1 MCVSVR
7 CAAMRWLTASCDYCT
22 ENSLLPHSAPAVK
35 HNCFFFSFCSQFLT
49 FILCQDSHF
58 LICVPS
64 LYVLSY
70 SFNCYKDLSIIVLRL
85 FRFYFPGDLK
95 KKKCLSLWTP
105 FCLFLACPV
114 PYCFLILAFW
124 YTSTLPHIFPK
135 DFWNLAAGMFSYQPL
150 EHLQAWLMML
160 IWLTVSFQFSPR
172 CRMGLRPWLCASQS
186 TSFIPIGKNK

>member
-95 KKKCLSLWTP
+95 KKKMSFPLNSILSLSCLSSPL
-105 FCLFLACPV
+105 LFSHPC
-114 PYCFLILAFW
+114 ILVHFH
-124 YTSTLPHIFPK
+124 TSTYFSKRFLEPGCRNVLLSATRAFAS
-135 DFWNLAAGMFSYQPL
+135 LANDVDLAHS
-150 EHLQAWLMML
+150 
-160 IWLTVSFQFSPR
+160 QFSVQPEV
-172 CRMGLRPWLCASQS
+172 
-186 TSFIPIGKNK
+186 